1 MFPSMLERFPICALV
16 SPLVNYFDVIV
27 RIEMTAKTKSG
38 TSVTVNTFD
47 VIIEDGKPVIMF
59 FVKDENGQYGI
70 FNQNELHEF
79 KE

>member
-27 RIEMTAKTKSG
+27 RIEMTAKTKNG
-38 TSVTVNTFD
+38 TAVTVNTFD